1 MFRILS
7 VSIELIRG
15 VYRCGFHGKIT
26 VEIKSG
32 RTSGIIVIYVS
43 GGVREWEVI

>member
-1 MFRILS
+1 MILL

-15 VYRCGFHGKIT
+15 GYRCGFHGKIT

-32 RTSGIIVIYVS
+32 RIGGIIGIYVNC
-43 GGVREWEVI
+43 GVKEWEVI